1 MRVLKFIV
9 TGKTLEQ
16 DPSCDFSGL
25 FPGREDRIK
34 AVFSFSKEWDRAIK
48 VAAFVSVM
56 GTEYTPQVLDDE
68 NSCFI
73 PVEALAR
80 PVFKMQVLGKRSKTK
95 LETNTLNVYQ
105 KGGKT

>member
-25 FPGREDRIK
+25 FPEREDRIK

-73 PVEALAR
+73 PKEALNKPA
-80 PVFKMQVLGKRSKTK
+80 FKIQILGRTAKTN
-95 LETNTLNVYQ
+95 LNTNSLTIYQ
-105 KGGKT
+105 RGGTR

>member
-34 AVFSFSKEWDRAIK
+34 AVFSFSEEWDRAIK

-73 PVEALAR
+73 PVEAINKPA
-80 PVFKMQVLGKRSKTK
+80 FKIQILGRMAKTN
-95 LETNTLNVYQ
+95 LNTNSLTIYQ
-105 KGGKT
+105 RGGTR